1 MGFMGDVI
9 EKQLAHEETNKV
21 RGAYN
26 KAQYLPQRKEMMQA
40 WSDYLNGLKI
50 GGDVIPFQKILS

>member
-1 MGFMGDVI
+1 MGFIGDII

-26 KAQYLPQRKEMMQA
+26 KAQYIDQRKEMMQEWA
-40 WSDYLNGLKI
+40 KFLDALKTN
-50 GGDVIPFQKILS
+50 DNLVAFKQKA